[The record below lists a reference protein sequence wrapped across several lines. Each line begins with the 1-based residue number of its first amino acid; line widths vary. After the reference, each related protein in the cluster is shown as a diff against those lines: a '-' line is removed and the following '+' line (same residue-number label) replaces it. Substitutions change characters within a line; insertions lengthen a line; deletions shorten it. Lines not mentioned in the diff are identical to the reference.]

1 MESSTGASPRHSS
14 TELGDK
20 SGLAGDEKSSI
31 TTESQTK
38 QINSNDFLSVG
49 KTTRTLLSSR
59 FSFCGYTSFLPL
71 WSLIALEMPPRSNLE
86 SKLSEEQGPSLFIL
100 LQSALHTC
108 GAREI
113 MNNNNYMQPIWPL
126 GPASG
131 CKSIIWSSKAEITH
145 CLPLT
150 GSVWGAQSCN
160 SAEKQWNEPQ
170 NLELDFVFFSAFH
183 EIYFRAAGIWEPK
196 LDAVLPSFPFLF
208 RGVSEP
214 LGLLDVAISNIF
226 AATAKIFYPDLSL
239 SRF

>member
-1 MESSTGASPRHSS
+1 M
-14 TELGDK
+14 
-20 SGLAGDEKSSI
+20 
-31 TTESQTK
+31 
-38 QINSNDFLSVG
+38 G

-113 MNNNNYMQPIWPL
+113 MNNNNCVQPIWPL

-170 NLELDFVFFSAFH
+170 NLELDFVFFFRVSRDLFQSCRDLGTKARCCFAILPLPFQRRVWTFGPPRCGCFKYFH
-183 EIYFRAAGIWEPK
+183 SYWRD
-196 LDAVLPSFPFLF
+196 LLP
-208 RGVSEP
+208 R
-214 LGLLDVAISNIF
+214 
-226 AATAKIFYPDLSL
+226 SL
-239 SRF
+239 SF